1 MHDASV
7 AVTPSWSS
15 TRKKVC
21 GNTQSQCM
29 EPSNMYMICHPP
41 DPPRYLPSP
50 PLRPQQHLRVRITRQ
65 CLRRAPPP
73 CCPFCPHALRS
84 PPSGGRVPSVSR
96 RVPARVTFRLSDHQT
111 TCPCQHRRC
120 CDASDTDLTSTVLG
134 CPPYAPGSTHTAQD
148 RRSPRDAPTRH
159 ALPAGPSMHARVPSA
174 SLRHIPSLRSPS
186 GDPSESEP
194 TMGACRTRRGS
205 ANPNRKKKKKIAQGL
220 GHPTHVAGLGS
231 HTPRGST
238 GKSHLRSPS

>member
-1 MHDASV
+1 MSSSRS
-7 AVTPSWSS
+7 TP
-15 TRKKVC
+15 
-21 GNTQSQCM
+21 
-29 EPSNMYMICHPP
+29 ILA
-41 DPPRYLPSP
+41 LPSP
-50 PLRPQQHLRVRITRQ
+50 PTPTT
-65 CLRRAPPP
+65 PP
-73 CCPFCPHALRS
+73 CTHHKAVPPQSTAPLLPLLSACAQITPVRRS
-84 PPSGGRVPSVSR
+84 GASVSR

-120 CDASDTDLTSTVLG
+120 RDGSDTDLTSTVLG
-134 CPPYAPGSTHTAQD
+134 CPPYEPGSTHTAQD
-148 RRSPRDAPTRH
+148 RRSPIDAPTRH

>member
-1 MHDASV
+1 
-7 AVTPSWSS
+7 
-15 TRKKVC
+15 
-21 GNTQSQCM
+21 
-29 EPSNMYMICHPP
+29 MYMICHPP

-111 TCPCQHRRC
+111 TSPCQHRRC
-120 CDASDTDLTSTVLG
+120 RDASDTDLTSTVLG

-148 RRSPRDAPTRH
+148 RRSPIDAPTRH
-159 ALPAGPSMHARVPSA
+159 GFVGPPRPAHLCMRAFHQRRLDTFRHSDLPLATRPSQSLLWGHAEPVEAVQTLTEKKKNSTGPWSSNPCRRPRLTHASRVHWQVTSAQPLLALPKQQNRLMICFPSRSVPV
-174 SLRHIPSLRSPS
+174 
-186 GDPSESEP
+186 
-194 TMGACRTRRGS
+194 T
-205 ANPNRKKKKKIAQGL
+205 
-220 GHPTHVAGLGS
+220 
-231 HTPRGST
+231 
-238 GKSHLRSPS
+238 